1 MLYGNCQGCSPIRI
15 LGNEPNLQKNTML
28 ETMFVYVLNIAF
40 LNYSYGSYILTS
52 NSISYLMVLLVDRY
66 CIVLCVYL
74 VKF

>member
-1 MLYGNCQGCSPIRI
+1 
-15 LGNEPNLQKNTML
+15 ML